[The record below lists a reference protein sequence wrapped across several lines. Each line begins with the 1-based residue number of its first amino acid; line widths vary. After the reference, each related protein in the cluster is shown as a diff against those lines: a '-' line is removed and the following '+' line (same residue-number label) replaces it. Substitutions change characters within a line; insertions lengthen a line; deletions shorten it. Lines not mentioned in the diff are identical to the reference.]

1 MVKKL
6 SKKEDNPARSASA
19 RGSDLRVHFKNTRE
33 AAMNIKNMPLEKA
46 KQFLKDVM
54 DKKQGVRFSRF
65 NGGVGRKAQTGGLS
79 GRYPKKSAV
88 VLLGL
93 LENVTSNAEMKGLD
107 ADKLVISHIQ
117 VNQAQQQRRRTYRA
131 HGRISAYMSSPCHVE
146 LIASEKAGEVKKPS
160 SGQLATK
167 N

>member
-1 MVKKL
+1 MGY
-6 SKKEDNPARSASA
+6 SKKVDNPAQSARA

-33 AAMNIKNMPLEKA
+33 AAMNIKNMTIEKA
-46 KQFLKDVM
+46 KSFLNDVI
-54 DKKQGVRFSRF
+54 DKKRGVRFTRF

-79 GRYPKKSAV
+79 GRWPKKSAV

-93 LENVTSNAEMKGLD
+93 LENVAANATNKGLD
-107 ADKLVISHIQ
+107 AAKLTISHIQ

-146 LIASEKAGEVKKPS
+146 MIATQSQGEVKRPTS
-160 SGQLATK
+160 TALAK
-167 N
+167 KE